1 MSLLRNHIVLMLV
14 YAAATGAFFA
24 LLWKTTPRERVR
36 MFLTIF
42 FALFLGGMVV
52 AWAMYSLPGR

>member
-1 MSLLRNHIVLMLV
+1 MSLLRNHIVLMFI

-24 LLWKTTPRERVR
+24 LLWKTARPERIQ

-52 AWAMYSLPGR
+52 AWAMYSLPVR